1 MTPETLLQEISRFA
15 AGVRDGNVGPEILQD
30 ARRRTTDIIG
40 IALAASGMEPAR
52 IVGGVIEGWGGEE
65 QAGVIGRGERC
76 PAASA
81 ALMNGTL
88 AHSLDYDDT
97 HLPSVLHPSAA
108 VVPAALAAAEISG
121 VTGRDLLA
129 AIAAGDELVVRV
141 GMAGYDPALGNS
153 IFFEKGLHATS
164 IAGTLGAALAAAMV
178 YGLGEEEIGHA
189 VAISAS
195 MGAGII
201 EANRTGGTVK
211 RIHCGWAAHAGVTA
225 ADLAARG
232 LTGPPTVFEG
242 RFGFLR
248 AYLDDRDDAEALTR
262 GLGEKWEVTRIFFKP
277 YPANHFTHAG
287 IDAAIRLRQEG
298 LDIEEIEEVELGVAS
313 PVLRTIAQPED
324 EKAKP
329 ETGYAAQFSGPF
341 TVATALV
348 GGGGLGV
355 SLDDFTD
362 DDVEDPVKLD
372 LASRVRCFADEECD
386 RIFPNQFPAVLR
398 VRLKNGEVQ
407 EARVSHN
414 RGGPENPLSDEE
426 LEVKFRTNAGRA
438 LPAKQVEELRC
449 ALEVLGGAD
458 TVGDVTRLA
467 GTRGSVRSDRGHA
480 GR

>member
-1 MTPETLLQEISRFA
+1 MTQETLLQEVSRFA
-15 AGVRDGNVGPEILQD
+15 AGVRDGNVEPEILQD

-52 IVGGVIEGWGGEE
+52 IVGGVIEDWGGDE
-65 QAGVIGRGERC
+65 QASVIGRENRY

-108 VVPAALAAAEISG
+108 VVPAALAAAEASEAK
-121 VTGRDLLA
+121 GRDLLA
-129 AIAAGDELVVRV
+129 AIAAGNELVVRA

-225 ADLAARG
+225 AELAAHG
-232 LTGPPTVFEG
+232 LTGPPTAFEG
-242 RFGFLR
+242 RFGFLQ
-248 AYLDDRDDAEALTR
+248 AYLDDKADAEALTR
-262 GLGEKWEVTRIFFKP
+262 ELGEQWELLRIFFKP

-287 IDAAIRLRQEG
+287 IDAAITLREEG
-298 LDIEEIEEVELGVAS
+298 LDIEELEEIELGVAS
-313 PVLRTIAQPED
+313 PVLRTIARPED
-324 EKAKP
+324 EKARPK
-329 ETGYAAQFSGPF
+329 TGYAAQFSGPF

-362 DDVEDPVKLD
+362 EDVEDPVKLD
-372 LASRVRCFADEECD
+372 LASRVRCVADEECD
-386 RIFPNQFPAVLR
+386 SIFPNQFPAVLR
-398 VRLKNGEVQ
+398 VRLKNGEVR
-407 EARVSHN
+407 ESRVSHN

-426 LEVKFRTNAGRA
+426 LEVKFRTNAGRV
-438 LPAKQVEELRC
+438 LPARQVEELRC
-449 ALEVLGGAD
+449 ALETLGEAD
-458 TVGDVTRLA
+458 TVGDVMRLA
-467 GTRGSVRSDRGHA
+467 GTSDSVRSDWGHA
-480 GR
+480 GG

>member
-1 MTPETLLQEISRFA
+1 MTTLLQEVSRFA
-15 AGVRDGNVGPEILQD
+15 AGARDGGVEPEILQD

-52 IVGGVIEGWGGEE
+52 IVRGVIEGWGGEG
-65 QAGVIGRGERC
+65 QASVIGRGGRY

-108 VVPAALAAAEISG
+108 VVPAALAAAEASG
-121 VTGRDLLA
+121 ATGRDLLCA
-129 AIAAGDELVVRV
+129 VAAGDELVVRV
-141 GMAGYDPALGNS
+141 GMAGYDPELGNS
-153 IFFEKGLHATS
+153 VFFEKGLHATS

-225 ADLAARG
+225 AELAANG
-232 LTGPPTVFEG
+232 LTGPPTAFEG
-242 RFGFLR
+242 RFGFLQ
-248 AYLDDRDDAEALTR
+248 AYLGDNANADALTR
-262 GLGEKWEVTRIFFKP
+262 GLGDNWELRRVFFKP

-287 IDAAIRLRQEG
+287 IDAAIQLREEG
-298 LDIEEIEEVELGVAS
+298 LEIGEIESIELGVAS
-313 PVLRTIAQPED
+313 PVLRTIAQPEE
-324 EKAKP
+324 EKARP
-329 ETGYAAQFSGPF
+329 ESGYAAQFSGPF
-341 TVATALV
+341 TVATALM

-362 DDVEDPVKLD
+362 EVVGDRIKLD
-372 LASRVRCFADEECD
+372 LASRVRCSADEECD

-398 VRLKNGEVQ
+398 VHLTNGETC

-426 LEVKFRTNAGRA
+426 LETKFHTNATRA
-438 LPAKQVEELRC
+438 LSREGAEDLRM
-449 ALEVLGGAD
+449 ALQDLQDLDRVAEI
-458 TVGDVTRLA
+458 THLA
-467 GTRGSVRSDRGHA
+467 RG
-480 GR
+480 

>member
-1 MTPETLLQEISRFA
+1 MTTLLQEVSRFA
-15 AGVRDGNVGPEILQD
+15 AGARDGGVEPEILQD

-40 IALAASGMEPAR
+40 IALAASRMEPAR
-52 IVGGVIEGWGGEE
+52 IVRGVIEGWGGEG
-65 QAGVIGRGERC
+65 QASVIGRGGRY

-108 VVPAALAAAEISG
+108 VVPAALAAAERSEA
-121 VTGRDLLA
+121 TGRDLLT
-129 AIAAGDELVVRV
+129 AIACGDELVVRV

-164 IAGTLGAALAAAMV
+164 IAGTLGAALASAMI
-178 YGLGEEEIGHA
+178 YGLDEEEIGHA

-211 RIHCGWAAHAGVTA
+211 RIHCGWAAHAGLTA
-225 ADLAARG
+225 AELAAHG
-232 LTGPPTVFEG
+232 LTGSPTAFEG

-248 AYLDDRDDAEALTR
+248 AYLDDKADAEALTR
-262 GLGEKWEVTRIFFKP
+262 GLGERWGLTRVFFKP

-287 IDAAIRLRQEG
+287 IDAAISLREEG
-298 LDIEEIEEVELGVAS
+298 LDIEKIEEIELGVAS
-313 PVLRTIAQPED
+313 PVLRTIARPED
-324 EKAKP
+324 EKARPK
-329 ETGYAAQFSGPF
+329 TGYAAQFSGPF

-348 GGGGLGV
+348 GGGGLGI
-355 SLDDFTD
+355 SLDDITD
-362 DDVEDPVKLD
+362 EAALDPVKLD

-398 VRLKNGEVQ
+398 IRLKSGEVR
-407 EARVSHN
+407 EARVSRN
-414 RGGPENPLSDEE
+414 RGGPENPLSDDE
-426 LEVKFRTNAGRA
+426 LEAKFRTNAGRVLA
-438 LPAKQVEELRC
+438 EQRVEELASALQ
-449 ALEVLGGAD
+449 ALESSD
-458 TVGDVTRLA
+458 DVGELMRLA
-467 GTRGSVRSDRGHA
+467 RG
-480 GR
+480 